1 VRRRRDRRMSGFSWA
16 DAPSICCGVLA
27 ILLSI
32 PFAIAGCSGRQ
43 TTAQV
48 SSAPAP
54 DPMLVEVGAELF
66 KSYCASCHGVVARG
80 GGPAAPAL
88 STPPSDLSRIAA
100 RNGGVFP
107 ESSVT
112 RLIDGRFDL
121 PAHGSREMP
130 IWGTCLAEEIPCFAT
145 GDEVARGRIV
155 SLVEYLKSL
164 QVP

>member
-1 VRRRRDRRMSGFSWA
+1 MGGFSWA
-16 DAPSICCGVLA
+16 DAPSFRFGVLT

-32 PFAIAGCSGRQ
+32 PLAIAGCSGHR

-48 SSAPAP
+48 SSPRAP
-54 DPMLVEVGAELF
+54 DPMLAEVGAELF
-66 KSYCASCHGVVARG
+66 TTYCASCHGVDARG

-88 STPPSDLSRIAA
+88 ITPPSDLSRIAA
-100 RNGGVFP
+100 RGGGVFP
-107 ESSVT
+107 ESSVA

-130 IWGTCLAEEIPCFAT
+130 IWGACLAEEIPCFAT
-145 GDEVARGRIV
+145 GDEVARGRIA

-164 QVP
+164 QEP